1 MAEVG
6 RAECWGGA
14 VILEGPGMS
23 QEVLRC
29 PPAKEEEISCELI
42 VLYAYSNRDN
52 LPQNQIHRHYYTT
65 HAWAPNT
72 TPCPSQLVYHT
83 IVVCVYVAYSMCHR
97 RVHTACHTCRLGEME
112 KKGMNDERTG
122 KQYKRKIL

>member
-6 RAECWGGA
+6 RAEGWGGA
-14 VILEGPGMS
+14 VILEGPGVS

-29 PPAKEEEISCELI
+29 PPAKVEAISCELTL
-42 VLYAYSNRDN
+42 LYAYSNRDN

-83 IVVCVYVAYSMCHR
+83 IVVCAHAIFHVSQASAHNMPH
-97 RVHTACHTCRLGEME
+97 M
-112 KKGMNDERTG
+112 
-122 KQYKRKIL
+122 

>member
-6 RAECWGGA
+6 RAEGWGGA

-29 PPAKEEEISCELI
+29 PPAKEEAISCELI

-72 TPCPSQLVYHT
+72 TPCPSHAVGVPHNSG
-83 IVVCVYVAYSMCHR
+83 VCAWHIPCV
-97 RVHTACHTCRLGEME
+97 TGECTQHATHVGWV
-112 KKGMNDERTG
+112 K
-122 KQYKRKIL
+122 